1 MKTMFLAKRGRP
13 DVIPAVSYLSTR
25 VNFANE
31 NDWNKLMKMLGFL
44 KGTKNDILTLE
55 ADDSHDLTWFI
66 DASFAIHADKKSHTG
81 AVFTLGEGTIISES
95 TKQKVNSRSSTESEL
110 IAVDDKIGKV
120 MWVKIFLECQNYK
133 INSNLIYQDNESTL
147 KLERNGKE
155 SCGKRTRHF
164 DIKYFYITNLI
175 ERNEVKVRYCSTDA
189 MIGDYMS
196 KPIVGTKFKKFRK
209 VILNTEE

>member
-66 DASFAIHADKKSHTG
+66 DASFAAHADKKIHTG
-81 AVFTLGEGTIISES
+81 AVFTLE
-95 TKQKVNSRSSTESEL
+95 
-110 IAVDDKIGKV
+110 
-120 MWVKIFLECQNYK
+120 
-133 INSNLIYQDNESTL
+133 
-147 KLERNGKE
+147 
-155 SCGKRTRHF
+155 
-164 DIKYFYITNLI
+164 
-175 ERNEVKVRYCSTDA
+175 
-189 MIGDYMS
+189 
-196 KPIVGTKFKKFRK
+196 
-209 VILNTEE
+209 